1 MPKLHKPAAVV
12 TMLALLLALAASPS
26 GPTALADGKGTD
38 IGGPERAA
46 VRSDRTRFGLDPAAM
61 TDAEKAERLAAIEK
75 EYEGLRRNQ
84 DLVQVRTRRNRITFV
99 GEMKYPPAADFLKK
113 AFDTDRDVRARA
125 AAMAAVGK
133 CGDPDVI
140 EYVVKKVLQNA
151 RKEPVFVAQLGRMFE
166 SVENEQAA
174 AWMVTRMKQKDQSVL
189 ANVVEAVGYGGSPT
203 AVTPLAELIEKTKN
217 APVKFEAL
225 RAIGRCGKSDAIPTL
240 LLYIDD
246 ADWRM
251 RMAAAEGLGY
261 TDDPN
266 VIDDLA
272 PLIARHEEPNVV
284 ETASEAVALLGTPA
298 AVPPLIKCLE
308 VGRLRARQKARR
320 GLVNIARRDYRMDKD
335 YHVDPNAW
343 GSWWRKIKSGI
354 DPDDPTVSGRDTAS
368 YFTFPVHSDRV
379 LFVLDVSGSME
390 WPNAPRAA
398 GIKPSDWRGRRID
411 LAHSELFGALR
422 ALAKQN
428 KGRIPKKGAKRRTG
442 DLPYAPD
449 ENGVEPP
456 TLFKVA
462 VFAGHVAGFPK
473 EPVLAT
479 EENVELAIKWLKQQL
494 PRGGTNTHGALE
506 FALAQD
512 AIDTVFFL
520 SDGVPS
526 VGKIEEPEHILADV
540 RRMNRFRRMTINT
553 VALIVGKASVE
564 KALKYEDPEEMADF
578 MNRIATENY
587 GKFADESRPQ

>member
-1 MPKLHKPAAVV
+1 MPKLHKTA
-12 TMLALLLALAASPS
+12 TTLSLLALLLAS
-26 GPTALADGKGTD
+26 GPTIATSIARADGKGSD

-46 VRSDRTRFGLDPAAM
+46 VRNDRTRFGLDPAAM
-61 TDAEKAERLAAIEK
+61 SDTEKAERLASIEV

-99 GEMKYPPAADFLKK
+99 GEMKYPPAAEFLKK
-113 AFDTDRDVRARA
+113 AFTTDRDVRARA

-133 CGDPDVI
+133 CGDPDAI
-140 EYVVKKVLQNA
+140 EFVVKKVLANA
-151 RKEPVFVAQLGRMFE
+151 RKDPVYVAQLGRMFAE
-166 SVENEQAA
+166 VENQQAA
-174 AWMVTRMKQKDQSVL
+174 EWIVTRLRQKDQTTL

-203 AVTPLAELIEKTKN
+203 AVPALVALIEKTKN

-225 RAIGRCGKSDAIPTL
+225 RALGRCGRSDAIPTL

-246 ADWRM
+246 SDWRM

-261 TDDPN
+261 TEDAN
-266 VIDDLA
+266 VIDHLA
-272 PLIARHEEPNVV
+272 PLIARHEEPIVV
-284 ETASEAVALLGTPA
+284 ETAAEAVATLGTPA
-298 AVPPLIKCLE
+298 AVEPLIKCLD
-308 VGRLRARQKARR
+308 VGRLRARQKARK

-343 GSWWRKIKSGI
+343 RSWWRKIKSGI

-379 LFVLDVSGSME
+379 LFILDVSGSME

-398 GIKPSDWRGRRID
+398 NIKPSAWRGRRID
-411 LAHSELFGALR
+411 LAHSELFAALR
-422 ALAKQN
+422 GLAKQN
-428 KGRIPKKGAKRRTG
+428 KGRIKKKGSKGRTG

-456 TLFKVA
+456 TLFNVA
-462 VFAGHVAGFPK
+462 TFAGHVPSWQK
-473 EPVLAT
+473 EPVLAS
-479 EENVELAIKWLKQQL
+479 EENVEAAIKWLTVQF

-506 FALAQD
+506 FALAQPNV
-512 AIDTVFFL
+512 DTVFFL

-540 RRMNRFRRMTINT
+540 RRMNRFRRITINT
-553 VALIVGKASVE
+553 VALIVGRSSIE